1 MQSKLAYLDARDA
14 PARVGRDKMT
24 NTINRTGLAL
34 VLALAVGA
42 LAATFG
48 LFGSDGPTPVSAQTD
63 TTAPTV
69 SSVAITSDPD
79 DDAQS
84 GVFFTGVYGIGDSI
98 QVTATFSEDV
108 TVTGG
113 PRLALDIGGSAK
125 TAAYESVDGS
135 AVVFSYTV
143 AEGDSDTNGIA
154 VGANKLTLNGG
165 SIQDASDNAA
175 SLTHGALPAQTSHK
189 VDGIRPRMA
198 RFAFLDGTDGDHGF
212 YTAGEELPIDAP
224 WSETIRFSHYLEPT
238 ISVDFGGT
246 AKTCTLV
253 GYYGFLHFICPIQ
266 SGDYD
271 ADGPTV
277 AAGAIQVG
285 TGWLRDTAGNP
296 AVLTHAALTADSE
309 FKVDAILPY
318 VTGVEITSSPD
329 SSVGYATGETIEIT
343 VTFNETV
350 TVPRI
355 SRSDV
360 SGHPKPKITIDI
372 GGEAR
377 TADFHS
383 TDANS
388 VLFTYDVT
396 TGDQDSDGVS
406 IDANKLSLN
415 GGAIWDQAR
424 NTPLTPE
431 SDGIMEL
438 GLDAAVTHS
447 ALDDDSSHK
456 VTTVIAAVT
465 PLTAEFRDA
474 PDKHDGTGFFTFDIA
489 FSEPISI
496 SYKTPAGRLPG
507 SYQRLGYQGQA
518 GEWSERTVGDN
529 GRAGLRRRRDRRP
542 AYHRG
547 LRI

>member
-1 MQSKLAYLDARDA
+1 
-14 PARVGRDKMT
+14 MT
-24 NTINRTGLAL
+24 
-34 VLALAVGA
+34 
-42 LAATFG
+42 
-48 LFGSDGPTPVSAQTD
+48 
-63 TTAPTV
+63 
-69 SSVAITSDPD
+69 
-79 DDAQS
+79 
-84 GVFFTGVYGIGDSI
+84 
-98 QVTATFSEDV
+98 
-108 TVTGG
+108 
-113 PRLALDIGGSAK
+113 
-125 TAAYESVDGS
+125 
-135 AVVFSYTV
+135 
-143 AEGDSDTNGIA
+143 
-154 VGANKLTLNGG
+154 
-165 SIQDASDNAA
+165 
-175 SLTHGALPAQTSHK
+175 
-189 VDGIRPRMA
+189 
-198 RFAFLDGTDGDHGF
+198 RFAFLNETDGDLGF
-212 YTAGEELPIDAP
+212 YTAGEELSIDAP

-360 SGHPKPKITIDI
+360 SGYPKPKITIDI

-388 VLFTYDVT
+388 VLFTYNVAS
-396 TGDQDSDGVS
+396 GDQDSDGVS

-415 GGAIWDQAR
+415 GGAIWDKAR

-438 GLDAAVTHS
+438 GLDAAVTQPG
-447 ALDDDSSHK
+447 LDDDPRHK
-456 VTTVIAAVT
+456 VPAPTPEPSLRSYITVVVAEDTSDPDNALTDFKITWSDVDDCSTKYNAYLNSWTYANGQDRTHLGSAATDGPQITSSLSNVEGEHIIFPVELYCGT
-465 PLTAEFRDA
+465 EDSGRLVSSVSIPHDDGRLVPSTYSSEPPLTALTVSPGTLTPMFHSHTLDYTVADVVSDDDRLTLVA
-474 PDKHDGTGFFTFDIA
+474 TAKPDYSVVFVKDIIGGTSVCSPWDYWSCSGWQYQDGDHNQVYPSPPT
-489 FSEPISI
+489 
-496 SYKTPAGRLPG
+496 
-507 SYQRLGYQGQA
+507 
-518 GEWSERTVGDN
+518 
-529 GRAGLRRRRDRRP
+529 GLRGSCARP
-542 AYHRG
+542 RT
-547 LRI
+547 